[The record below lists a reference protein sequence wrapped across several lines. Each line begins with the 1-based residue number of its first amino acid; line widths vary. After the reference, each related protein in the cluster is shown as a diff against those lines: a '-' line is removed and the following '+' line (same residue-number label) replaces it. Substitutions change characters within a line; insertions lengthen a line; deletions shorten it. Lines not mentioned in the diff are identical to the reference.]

1 MKKLLKIRFVKFEKA
16 LAMQQL
22 EIKGYFVESER
33 VLFSNYGVDFS
44 QDAVWFAFNP
54 PVIDCRIARR
64 YFNSN
69 TERDEYLNK
78 VIKWISEEQF
88 AANGKLEIGKM
99 CEVSLCEG
107 TEVGWV
113 QSKLLAILPKYIENR
128 YITQNNLFKNDSV
141 SWTYARP
148 LASCVQPIIEGD
160 IYTWEMEVRNEKEN
174 SLKKGV

>member
-1 MKKLLKIRFVKFEKA
+1 MKKLLKIKFVKFERA
-16 LAMQQL
+16 LVAQQL
-22 EIKGYFVESER
+22 AIIGSKYFKETTHVR
-33 VLFSNYGVDFS
+33 
-44 QDAVWFAFNP
+44 QDITFDMLANEVNLLIMTNGSMIDTLWF
-54 PVIDCRIARR
+54 DT
-64 YFNSN
+64 N
-69 TERDEYLNK
+69 TARDEYLEK

-88 AANGKLEIGKM
+88 ATGGKLEVGKL

-148 LASCVQPIIEGD
+148 IASCVQPKVNGD
-160 IYTWEMEVRNEKEN
+160 VYTWEMEVSE
-174 SLKKGV
+174 